1 MDALMKPFRAQQ
13 AQLASIMEPFRA
25 QQAQIDALMKPFRAQ
40 QAQLASIM
48 EPFRAQQAQMDALMK
63 PFRAQQAQLASI
75 MEPFRAQQAQ
85 MDALMK
91 PFRAQQAQLAS
102 IMEPF
107 RAQQAQIDALMK
119 PFKEQQ
125 THIEQLFKPLSEYL
139 TGGNFERLWLDAN
152 GSLSFEGSVIEV
164 DSLNDCFDEIITHS
178 AESTV
183 TPDAFSQWFNS
194 LNEKVKA
201 IVVFFLLPYC
211 ISIFA
216 NFTTPIYEIWW
227 QQLSLIDQRSA
238 KKEVVKE
245 ANKSYDFSELHDYR
259 FVVATVLHV
268 RESGSKNSE
277 IIAELHIGKTV
288 KVINKLKRWTLVEY
302 FDENSGQL
310 EQGWVFSRY
319 LEKFSK

>member
-1 MDALMKPFRAQQ
+1 MKPFRAQQ

-40 QAQLASIM
+40 QAQLVSIM
-48 EPFRAQQAQMDALMK
+48 EPFRAQQTQIDELM
-63 PFRAQQAQLASI
+63 Q
-75 MEPFRAQQAQ
+75 
-85 MDALMK
+85 

-119 PFKEQQ
+119 P
-125 THIEQLFKPLSEYL
+125 LSEYL
-139 TGGNFERLWLDAN
+139 TSGNFERLGLDAN

-164 DSLNDCFDEIITHS
+164 DSLKNCFDEVITHS

-277 IIAELHIGKTV
+277 IIAELYIGKTV

-302 FDENSGQL
+302 YDENSGQL

>member
-1 MDALMKPFRAQQ
+1 MKNQIDSYLQIFRAQQAQMDALMKPFRAQQ

-40 QAQLASIM
+40 QAQLVSIM
-48 EPFRAQQAQMDALMK
+48 EPFRAQQTQIDALM
-63 PFRAQQAQLASI
+63 Q
-75 MEPFRAQQAQ
+75 
-85 MDALMK
+85 

-119 PFKEQQ
+119 P
-125 THIEQLFKPLSEYL
+125 LSEYL
-139 TGGNFERLWLDAN
+139 NSGNFERLGLDAN

-164 DSLNDCFDEIITHS
+164 DSLKNCFDEVITHS

-277 IIAELHIGKTV
+277 IIAELYIGKTV

-302 FDENSGQL
+302 YDENSGQL

-319 LEKFSK
+319 LERFSK

>member
-1 MDALMKPFRAQQ
+1 MKNQIDSYLQIFRAQQAQMDALMKPFRAQQ

-40 QAQLASIM
+40 QAQLV
-48 EPFRAQQAQMDALMK
+48 
-63 PFRAQQAQLASI
+63 
-75 MEPFRAQQAQ
+75 
-85 MDALMK
+85 
-91 PFRAQQAQLAS
+91 S

-119 PFKEQQ
+119 P
-125 THIEQLFKPLSEYL
+125 LSEYL
-139 TGGNFERLWLDAN
+139 TSGNFERLGLDAN

-164 DSLNDCFDEIITHS
+164 DSLKNCFDEVITHS

-277 IIAELHIGKTV
+277 IIAELYIGKTV

-302 FDENSGQL
+302 YDENSGQL

>member
-1 MDALMKPFRAQQ
+1 MKNQIDSYLQIFRAQQAQMDALMKPFRAQQ

-40 QAQLASIM
+40 QAQLVSIM
-48 EPFRAQQAQMDALMK
+48 EPFRAQQTQIDELM
-63 PFRAQQAQLASI
+63 Q
-75 MEPFRAQQAQ
+75 
-85 MDALMK
+85 

-119 PFKEQQ
+119 P
-125 THIEQLFKPLSEYL
+125 LSEYL
-139 TGGNFERLWLDAN
+139 TSGNFERLGLDAN

-164 DSLNDCFDEIITHS
+164 DSLKNCFDEVITHS

-277 IIAELHIGKTV
+277 IIAELYIGKTV

-302 FDENSGQL
+302 YDENSGQL

>member
-1 MDALMKPFRAQQ
+1 MKNQIDSHLQIFRAQQAQMDTLMKPFRAQQ
-13 AQLASIMEPFRA
+13 AQLASIMKPFRAQQAQIDALMKPFRA

-48 EPFRAQQAQMDALMK
+48 EPFRAQQAQIDALMQ
-63 PFRAQQAQLASI
+63 PFRAQQT
-75 MEPFRAQQAQ
+75 
-85 MDALMK
+85 
-91 PFRAQQAQLAS
+91 
-102 IMEPF
+102 
-107 RAQQAQIDALMK
+107 QIDALMQ
-119 PFKEQQ
+119 PFKGQQ
-125 THIEQLFKPLSEYL
+125 THIEQFFKPLSEYL
-139 TGGNFERLWLDAN
+139 TSGNFERLGLDAN
-152 GSLSFEGSVIEV
+152 GSLSFEGNVIEV
-164 DSLNDCFDEIITHS
+164 ESLNDCFDEVITHS

-277 IIAELHIGKTV
+277 IITELYIGKTV
-288 KVINKLKRWTLVEY
+288 KVINKLKRWTLIEY
-302 FDENSGQL
+302 FDEDSGQL